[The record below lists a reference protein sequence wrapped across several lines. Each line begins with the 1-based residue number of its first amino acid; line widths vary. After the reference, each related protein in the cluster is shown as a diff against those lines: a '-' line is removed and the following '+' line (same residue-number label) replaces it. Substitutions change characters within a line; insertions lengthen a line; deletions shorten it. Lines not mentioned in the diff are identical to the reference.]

1 MYSVLRLLG
10 NTLSKRTTC
19 HQEREFLRI
28 WLRQRMAISK
38 EVRRIVLVLQ
48 LGQTRQL
55 VRTKY
60 VLDGLV
66 APGIVDENS
75 GLAVSSVR
83 GVLWA
88 YLGTIRVRCLLSC
101 AVCGL
106 VNELSLAIT
115 ANILLAR
122 NVPKKKKRRRKVSI
136 VDLTKSPWHLSMAS
150 RSHLQGQ
157 QQSPGCQRAPA

>member
-1 MYSVLRLLG
+1 
-10 NTLSKRTTC
+10 
-19 HQEREFLRI
+19 
-28 WLRQRMAISK
+28 MAISK

-83 GVLWA
+83 GVL
-88 YLGTIRVRCLLSC
+88 
-101 AVCGL
+101 
-106 VNELSLAIT
+106 
-115 ANILLAR
+115 
-122 NVPKKKKRRRKVSI
+122 
-136 VDLTKSPWHLSMAS
+136 
-150 RSHLQGQ
+150 
-157 QQSPGCQRAPA
+157 